1 MSCFF
6 LFSDKKA
13 PAFLQW
19 AGSCG
24 ILKASCSQGGIFV
37 DLSPR
42 AFRRTKYT
50 CYYTYLAMSAIF
62 VLPPMLF
69 TAFHRIYGISYTLL
83 GTLVLINFCVQM
95 GVDLFFSFFPRALPT
110 RVIVRV
116 MPFLTTLGLLLYAL
130 LPMLFPHAAYG
141 GLVAGTAV
149 FSLAS
154 GLNEVVLSP
163 TVAALPSKDPKRD
176 MSTLHSLYAWG
187 VLLVVVLTS
196 LFLRFIG
203 DDYWHFLVFFFAL
216 LPLGSGVLFAVSPLP
231 DYPDGK
237 AEGERAGRRHF
248 GLFLCVLCLFFG
260 SSAEN
265 GMTNWISAYM
275 ETALGI
281 PKSIGDVLGLALF
294 ALLLGLTRT
303 AYGKWGKSISPI
315 IAIGMGGAAVCYL
328 AAALSPL
335 PAVAVV
341 ACVLTGL
348 CTSMLWPGMLIY
360 MEEKIPAAGVAA
372 YALMA
377 AGGDLGASFASQTM
391 GAITDAVTAA
401 PWARDLAASL
411 GMGADA
417 LGMKAAMLFGAA
429 MPIIGLCLFLFLLRY
444 FKKQG
449 KSNQL

>member
-1 MSCFF
+1 M
-6 LFSDKKA
+6 
-13 PAFLQW
+13 
-19 AGSCG
+19 
-24 ILKASCSQGGIFV
+24 

-69 TAFHRIYGISYTLL
+69 TAFHRLYGISYTLL
-83 GTLVLINFCVQM
+83 GTLVLINFCIQM
-95 GVDLFFSFFPRALPT
+95 AVDLFFSFFPRVLPT
-110 RVIVRV
+110 RIIVRI
-116 MPFLTTLGLLLYAL
+116 MPFLTTFGLLLYAL

-187 VLLVVVLTS
+187 VLLVVVVTS

-203 DDYWHFLVFFFAL
+203 DTYWYFLVFFFAL
-216 LPLGSGVLFAVSPLP
+216 LPLGSGVLFAISPLP

-328 AAALSPL
+328 AAALSPS
-335 PAVAVV
+335 PAVAVA

-377 AGGDLGASFASQTM
+377 SGGDLGASFASQAM
-391 GAITDAVTAA
+391 GAVTDAVTAA
-401 PWARDLAASL
+401 PWAEDLAASL
-411 GMGADA
+411 GIGADA
-417 LGMKAAMLFGAA
+417 IGMKAAMLLGAV
-429 MPIIGLCLFLFLLRY
+429 MPIIGLVLFLFLLRY
-444 FKKQG
+444 FRKQEN
-449 KSNQL
+449 SNKL

>member
-1 MSCFF
+1 M
-6 LFSDKKA
+6 
-13 PAFLQW
+13 
-19 AGSCG
+19 
-24 ILKASCSQGGIFV
+24 

-216 LPLGSGVLFAVSPLP
+216 LPLGSGILFAVSPLP

-391 GAITDAVTAA
+391 GAITDAVAA
-401 PWARDLAASL
+401 GSFGIQMAERLGLAPEQV
-411 GMGADA
+411 
-417 LGMKAAMLFGAA
+417 GMKCGMLVGALFPLVGAA
-429 MPIIGLCLFLFLLRY
+429 VVIAVMVY
-444 FKKQG
+444 FRNASQKNG
-449 KSNQL
+449 